1 MVSNVYMIRRWSLC
15 LLVMHSCLAVLL
27 IGSEEFYNWH
37 TYEFWQLEEQRSQK
51 PFSPVLDKGT
61 QQALSVDHWLDA
73 RERVFHSLNLP
84 VSILLGWY
92 SHPLSIQSNSILG
105 PFLLRICHGVSVKT
119 RVVILDGVLLLG
131 ICLQWWLV
139 GLWLEHSV
147 RFVRALRIIAAS
159 MTVLGIAMT
168 AAAIPNS
175 LSAITAVQCSIDL
188 LSLIPVLGWVLLIAI
203 GILSAV
209 WRGAETLKSAS

>member
-1 MVSNVYMIRRWSLC
+1 MIRRWSLS

-27 IGSEEFYNWH
+27 IGSEEIYAWH
-37 TYEFWQLEEQRSQK
+37 TYELWQLEEQRSQR
-51 PFSPVLDKGT
+51 PFTPVLGKEI
-61 QQALSVDHWLDA
+61 QQAMSIDSWPDA

-92 SHPLSIQSNSILG
+92 SHPLSIQSNSVLG

-119 RVVILDGVLLLG
+119 RVLILDGVVFLG
-131 ICLQWWLV
+131 VCLQWWLI
-139 GLWLEHSV
+139 GLWLERSV
-147 RFVRALRIIAAS
+147 RFVWALRIIAAS

-188 LSLIPVLGWVLLIAI
+188 LSLILVLGWVLLIAI